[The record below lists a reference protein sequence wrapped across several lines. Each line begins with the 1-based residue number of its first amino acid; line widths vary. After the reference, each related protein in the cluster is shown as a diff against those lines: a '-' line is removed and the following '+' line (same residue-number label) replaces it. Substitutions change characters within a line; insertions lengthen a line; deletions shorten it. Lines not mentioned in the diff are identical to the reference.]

1 MDSAGPG
8 TLPWDLGET
17 YMGTMLLSTGH
28 QPWISQVLWVSLNTT
43 HWPVFMPGKH
53 KTDSRPEV
61 GDGWTRGY

>member
-1 MDSAGPG
+1 MGSAGPG

-43 HWPVFMPGKH
+43 HWPVFMP
-53 KTDSRPEV
+53 
-61 GDGWTRGY
+61 